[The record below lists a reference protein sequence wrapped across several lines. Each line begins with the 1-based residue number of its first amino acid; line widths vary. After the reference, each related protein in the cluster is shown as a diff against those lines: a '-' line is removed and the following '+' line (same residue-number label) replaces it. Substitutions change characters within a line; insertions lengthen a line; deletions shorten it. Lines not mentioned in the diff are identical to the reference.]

1 MPAPKP
7 PLPLED
13 AKVLANDLLSTL
25 PSASYPGFSRHATS
39 PTVKLISAERLD
51 KNGKEASPEDV
62 QKSKFHG
69 RMVFRMKA
77 EQYMMN
83 EIGSMH
89 GGCVATLVDN
99 LTSVA
104 IYLHIADTEPTT
116 PWAFLGVTSSLSVV
130 YLAAVPLDSWFEV
143 ECSVLSIGS
152 RIAVITADFW
162 LLEGPEG
169 GRVKKTAVG
178 THTKVDNSFANKL

>member
-1 MPAPKP
+1 M
-7 PLPLED
+7 PLED

-51 KNGKEASPEDV
+51 KFGKEASPEDV
-62 QKSKFHG
+62 QKSKFNG
-69 RMVFRMKA
+69 KMVFRMKA

-83 EIGSMH
+83 EIGSLH

-104 IYLHIADTEPTT
+104 VSGKGHKRP
-116 PWAFLGVTSSLSVV
+116 
-130 YLAAVPLDSWFEV
+130 
-143 ECSVLSIGS
+143 ECG
-152 RIAVITADFW
+152 
-162 LLEGPEG
+162 
-169 GRVKKTAVG
+169 
-178 THTKVDNSFANKL
+178 